1 MWTLEILGHTVKM
14 ALDGPSA
21 IELAKSFHPDI
32 VLCEIGMPEMNGYE
46 VCKAM
51 HREPILQNTTFI
63 ALSGWG
69 QKEHRERSKE
79 AGFDYHLVKP
89 LNIEALKNIL
99 LLLDKETLISSED
112 ASSSH
117 SQT

>member
-1 MWTLEILGHTVKM
+1 MGMTQAVISLDEEFGDEKPHIYRILVVDDDKACAQISMWTLEILGHTVKM

-51 HREPILQNTTFI
+51 HREPDLF
-63 ALSGWG
+63 
-69 QKEHRERSKE
+69 
-79 AGFDYHLVKP
+79 Y
-89 LNIEALKNIL
+89 
-99 LLLDKETLISSED
+99 
-112 ASSSH
+112 SSSLSLFSH
-117 SQT
+117 SLL